1 MGPPREQRS
10 SLLGVGQC
18 ASSPPTRRGAPHPQ
32 PLPTSLPTA
41 LPSPVQLEGWCP
53 LGLGHPGP
61 GSPSGFL
68 VVRSGSGRI
77 SEGPQHS
84 DPGWGQVSQG
94 LLALLLPQGPLLPRG
109 PAPFLTAVPA
119 GSPRKER
126 GSHPFKKSPAWAP
139 SGACHPPASPRHPQ
153 HPTAEKPASNC
164 SLSPRS

>member
-1 MGPPREQRS
+1 MKTGHRSTGRQVGPPREQRS
-10 SLLGVGQC
+10 SLLSVGQS
-18 ASSPPTRRGAPHPQ
+18 ASSPPTQWGAPHPL
-32 PLPTSLPTA
+32 PLPASLPSA

-61 GSPSGFL
+61 GPPSGFL
-68 VVRSGSGRI
+68 VVRGGGGRV

-119 GSPRKER
+119 GDPRRREGLTHSRSPQP
-126 GSHPFKKSPAWAP
+126 G
-139 SGACHPPASPRHPQ
+139 PPRELVTPPGTR
-153 HPTAEKPASNC
+153 
-164 SLSPRS
+164 RI